1 MLIQRGK
8 AAILNIARGAAFHL
22 FEASPSFGERLP

>member
-8 AAILNIARGAAFHL
+8 AAILNIAHGAAIHL